1 MERVLTP
8 ALGGVV
14 WGHGVFL
21 AFSHGGWWWLKV
33 VERFESVFETFG
45 FSQKVVIPVWGERV
59 MASTGAKKVLN
70 SPDEVVYEMLDG
82 FVQTNPGVVRLDGFP
97 DVSTPA

>member
-1 MERVLTP
+1 MFSSTFHAVPDQVLQ
-8 ALGGVV
+8 ALVGCNTTIQTNKTKGNWEFFATLTRTFVQ
-14 WGHGVFL
+14 
-21 AFSHGGWWWLKV
+21 LK
-33 VERFESVFETFG
+33 
-45 FSQKVVIPVWGERV
+45 RV